1 MFEEEKNETMKDNE
15 IAEEEKKCYYHEQV
29 KRVNTPKPKLTMHSN
44 KALLSK
50 SLTKS

>member
-29 KRVNTPKPKLTMHSN
+29 K
-44 KALLSK
+44 KAEK
-50 SLTKS
+50 CKRYRPWAK